1 MTVIIAYLPVA
12 REFRTPTD
20 TPTDTPTI
28 EKSAW
33 QSIKDGSP
41 VQVCP
46 RPHMSENFTVAL
58 SWGLSPH
65 QMKQLSE
72 MKAVHQLG

>member
-1 MTVIIAYLPVA
+1 MTVKIAYLPVA
-12 REFRTPTD
+12 REFKTL
-20 TPTDTPTI
+20 TDTPTI
-28 EKSAW
+28 EKSTW
-33 QSIKDGSP
+33 QSIKERSP

-46 RPHMSENFTVAL
+46 KPHTDENFTVPL
-58 SWGLSPH
+58 SWSLSPH